1 MDWLPTLA
9 LLTLAIGLMVLAR
22 QRLAA
27 RAEPGRIRLVPWT
40 AVLFLGVLLALLAA
54 AHVLTLCGFHIP
66 ENR

>member
-1 MDWLPTLA
+1 MGWLPTLA
-9 LLTLAIGLMVLAR
+9 LLFAATGMVALAR

-66 ENR
+66 ESR